1 MPETTILYAPNVHV
15 GGGLVLLRA
24 VLRDWPSDRPLL
36 AILDARA
43 RAAVTP
49 PAQAGVTWVRATVAS
64 RWNAERLLARL
75 AGPQGTVLCFHGLPP
90 LFSCQGRVV
99 VFLQNRVLLDLLRL
113 RDMRL
118 RIALR
123 VAAERAICRLF
134 KHRVDHY
141 IVQTPSM
148 ARALIAWHKGFVA
161 VSTVPFADAV
171 HVARAS
177 QRQWDFVYVS
187 DGQVHKNHARL
198 LQAWVLLAKQGIR
211 PSLALTLHEDDRSL
225 LHLVHDGIAR
235 HGLQVH
241 NIGRVSHSEVLDLY
255 ASAGAL
261 IFPSLGESFG
271 LPLIE
276 ARQATLPILAPELD
290 YVRDVCVPAQ
300 TFDPQSAV
308 SIARAVKRFLGQE
321 VAPSLPGTAT
331 AFWAAV
337 HDADRRNIEGVTDS
351 CVE

>member
-15 GGGLVLLRA
+15 GGGLVLLQA

-43 RAAVTP
+43 RAALAP
-49 PAQAGVTWVRATVAS
+49 PAQTGLTWVRATVAS

-75 AGPQGTVLCFHGLPP
+75 AGPQCTILCFHGLPP
-90 LFSCQGRVV
+90 LFRCQGRVV
-99 VFLQNRVLLDLLRL
+99 VFLQNRILLDLLRL

-134 KHRVDHY
+134 KHHVAHY

-148 ARALIAWHKGFVA
+148 ARALIAWHKGSVA
-161 VSTVPFADAV
+161 VSIVPFAEPV
-171 HVARAS
+171 HVARAA

-198 LQAWVLLAKQGIR
+198 LQAWVLLAEQNIR
-211 PSLALTLHEDDRSL
+211 PSLALTLHPDDRSL
-225 LHLVHDGIAR
+225 LDLVQDGIAK

-241 NIGRVSHSEVLDLY
+241 NIGRLNHVEVLDLY

-261 IFPSLGESFG
+261 IFPSLGESLG

-290 YVRDVCVPAQ
+290 YVRDVCVPVQ

-308 SIARAVKRFLGQE
+308 SIARAVKRFMGQE
-321 VAPSLPGTAT
+321 GAPSLPLNAT

-337 HDADRRNIEGVTDS
+337 HDADRRNVKGVTYL